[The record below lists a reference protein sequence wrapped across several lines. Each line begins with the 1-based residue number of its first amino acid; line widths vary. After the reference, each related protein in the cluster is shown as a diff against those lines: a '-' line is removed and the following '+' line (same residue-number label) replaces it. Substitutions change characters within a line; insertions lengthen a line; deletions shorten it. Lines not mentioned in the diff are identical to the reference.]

1 MKRIVDKIDYV
12 KSIAEYLTYV
22 YGRGLKGMGDW
33 FILLA
38 LVLAAASFVCTMR
51 TQLVVIDLYKLGS
64 IFLWVLV
71 GGSVFSLLFYKWA
84 EKCRE
89 EDESEESG
97 INE

>member
-1 MKRIVDKIDYV
+1 MMKRLSERIYYV

-22 YGRGLKGMGDW
+22 YGRGLRGMGDW

-38 LVLAAASFVCTMR
+38 VLLAAASFVCTMR

-84 EKCRE
+84 EKCR
-89 EDESEESG
+89 DESEESG